1 MSMIEV
7 ASLIQTFCIAAKAA
21 QKTGKVVS
29 DVVDTYKN
37 LRASL
42 IDKDEKLESIIQDF
56 EEEPED
62 KSIQGYF
69 GKKLQASP
77 ALESA
82 EVQALSNRLME
93 AIKESSPQTSN
104 SQSAQNIQGKVIQIQ
119 SGDNATFH
127 NIS

>member
-1 MSMIEV
+1 MIEM
-7 ASLIQTFCIAAKAA
+7 ASLIQTFCTAAKAV

-42 IDKDEKLESIIQDF
+42 IDKDEKLESIIEDF

-62 KSIQGYF
+62 KSIQGYL

-82 EVQALSNRLME
+82 EVQALSNQLME
-93 AIKESSPQTSN
+93 AVKRSNPQTSK